1 MPLASSGINPAN
13 LEVNDTED
21 SPKIVWAPAH
31 STSPSFPMTSPFT
44 SEDSFSALNTH
55 FQVQNHFNELD
66 NARMWGPPNDQIL
79 SGSTD
84 SDISGN
90 YRDVKQPCVNNTN
103 TFTELGASRS
113 KIIVTVPMNGSPLVT
128 DKKWMPQS
136 PETSRFF
143 RDVSSSSDIPSHFT
157 GLDCLEKHISSD
169 ASPNAIAV
177 IHGSPLDLSFPVKDC
192 RADSHESVGSASL
205 GLGIAQGQR
214 RGSLGENSSVAY
226 ITAPIGSPNLRS
238 VSNPM
243 STSAKS
249 CFDVLTQE
257 RQIFEPVT
265 EV

>member
-1 MPLASSGINPAN
+1 MPLASSGIDSAN

-21 SPKIVWAPAH
+21 KSKIAWAPVF
-31 STSPSFPMTSPFT
+31 SSSPSFQMTSPFT
-44 SEDSFSALNTH
+44 SDDSFSAVNTH
-55 FQVQNHFNELD
+55 FQVKNHLNELD
-66 NARMWGPPNDQIL
+66 NNRMWRPPNDQIL

-90 YRDVKQPCVNNTN
+90 YRDVNQPCVNNTN
-103 TFTELGASRS
+103 TFSDLAASRS
-113 KIIVTVPMNGSPLVT
+113 KIIVTGTTNGSPLVI

-143 RDVSSSSDIPSHFT
+143 RDVSCHSEVPSHFT
-157 GLDCLEKHISSD
+157 GLDCLDKHIPSD

-177 IHGSPLDLSFPVKDC
+177 FHGSPLDLSFPVKDC
-192 RADSHESVGSASL
+192 RGDSHESTGSANI

-226 ITAPIGSPNLRS
+226 ITAPIGSPSLRS
-238 VSNPM
+238 TICN
-243 STSAKS
+243 SAKS

-257 RQIFEPVT
+257 RQIFEPVI